1 MRCGNGSS
9 NTFRERIEVERLS
22 LEPWLR
28 GPVEGVHPVAGALIR
43 CFEHAL
49 EDIEYWTQDLNG
61 EQLWQR
67 PGGVAS
73 VGFQIRHIGRS
84 VDRLMTYAQGKQ
96 LDAGQLEA
104 LRSEMQPGA
113 ARTELLDEMAALL
126 EAAKAAVR
134 AMDMSEEGSPRYI
147 GRKRIAVSFVGLL
160 IHIAEHT
167 QRHTGQAIITAKLV
181 RAGR

>member
-1 MRCGNGSS
+1 M
-9 NTFRERIEVERLS
+9 ERPS

-49 EDIEYWTQDLNG
+49 EDIEYWTADLNG
-61 EQLWQR
+61 EQLWAR
-67 PGGVAS
+67 PGGVAP

-96 LDAGQLEA
+96 LEAAQLEA

-113 ARTELLDEMAALL
+113 ARAELLFELRASL

-134 AMDMSEEGSPRYI
+134 AMDPSEEGSTRYI
-147 GRKRIAVSFVGLL
+147 GRKRIAVPLAGLL

-167 QRHTGQAIITAKLV
+167 QRHTGQAITTAKLV
-181 RAGR
+181 RAGG

>member
-1 MRCGNGSS
+1 M
-9 NTFRERIEVERLS
+9 ERPA

-49 EDIEYWTQDLNG
+49 EDVEYWTADLSG
-61 EQLWQR
+61 EQLWAR
-67 PGGVAS
+67 PGGVAP

-84 VDRLMTYAQGKQ
+84 VDRLMTYAQGGQ
-96 LDAGQLEA
+96 LDAAQLEA
-104 LRSEMQPGA
+104 LRSELQPGA
-113 ARTELLDEMAALL
+113 GRAELLAEMRALL

-134 AMDMSEEGSPRYI
+134 AMDLSEESAPRYI
-147 GRKRIAVSFVGLL
+147 GRKRIEVPLVGLL

-167 QRHTGQAIITAKLV
+167 QRHTGQAITTAKLA
-181 RAGR
+181 RAGG